1 MKFRCH
7 NIILHFRALKD
18 IDIPV
23 MLFWGDS
30 DAVAPMEIP
39 KYLATHV
46 VPAGKLTGK
55 FLKDTGHFLMLE
67 KPKEWSQI
75 IAQFILK

>member
-1 MKFRCH
+1 MAQSYLF
-7 NIILHFRALKD
+7 LLFRALKQ

-46 VPAGKLTGK
+46 VPGGKLTGK

-75 IAQFILK
+75 IAQFVLK